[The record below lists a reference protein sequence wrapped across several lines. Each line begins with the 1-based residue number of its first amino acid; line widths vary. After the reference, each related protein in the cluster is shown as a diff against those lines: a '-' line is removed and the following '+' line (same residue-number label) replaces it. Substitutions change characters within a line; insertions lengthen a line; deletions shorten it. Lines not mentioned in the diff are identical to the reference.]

1 MFTTN
6 HKESKREKFL
16 WGLLSQ
22 TLVELD
28 HVSEEFNLY
37 GDDWS
42 FSEMG
47 RLEKVAAHL
56 REELAKYDEPE
67 EE

>member
-1 MFTTN
+1 MC
-6 HKESKREKFL
+6 KRERYL

-22 TLVELD
+22 TLVELEK
-28 HVSEEFNLY
+28 VSAEFSLY

-47 RLEKVAAHL
+47 RLEKVVDHL
-56 REELAKYDEPE
+56 REELAKYDD
-67 EE
+67 

>member
-1 MFTTN
+1 MFRKN
-6 HKESKREKFL
+6 HRETKREKFL

-28 HVSEEFNLY
+28 RVSAEFDLY

-42 FSEMG
+42 SSEMA
-47 RLEKVAAHL
+47 RLEKVADHL
-56 REELAKYDEPE
+56 REELAKYDD
-67 EE
+67 

>member
-1 MFTTN
+1 MFRTN
-6 HKESKREKFL
+6 HKETKREKFL

-22 TLVELD
+22 TLAQLD
-28 HVSEEFNLY
+28 RVSVEFNLY

-47 RLEKVAAHL
+47 RLEKVVDHL
-56 REELAKYDEPE
+56 REELAKYDD
-67 EE
+67 

>member
-1 MFTTN
+1 MFRKN

-22 TLVELD
+22 TLAQLD
-28 HVSEEFNLY
+28 RVSVEFNLY

-47 RLEKVAAHL
+47 RLEKVANHL
-56 REELAKYDEPE
+56 REELAKYDD
-67 EE
+67 

>member
-1 MFTTN
+1 MFRTN
-6 HKESKREKFL
+6 HKESKREELL

-28 HVSEEFNLY
+28 HVSAEFDLY
-37 GDDWS
+37 GDEWS

-47 RLEKVAAHL
+47 RLEKVAGHL

-67 EE
+67 E

>member
-22 TLVELD
+22 TLVELSR
-28 HVSEEFNLY
+28 VSVEFDLY

-47 RLEKVAAHL
+47 RLEKVADHL
-56 REELAKYDEPE
+56 REELAKYDKD
-67 EE
+67 

>member
-1 MFTTN
+1 MFSTN
-6 HKESKREKFL
+6 RRETKREKFL

-28 HVSEEFNLY
+28 KISAEFDLY

-42 FSEMG
+42 FTEMG
-47 RLEKVAAHL
+47 RLEKVADHR
-56 REELAKYDEPE
+56 REELAKYDKD
-67 EE
+67 

>member
-1 MFTTN
+1 MC
-6 HKESKREKFL
+6 KREKFL

-28 HVSEEFNLY
+28 HVSAEFNLY

-47 RLEKVAAHL
+47 RLEKVVDHL
-56 REELAKYDEPE
+56 REELAKFNEPKK
-67 EE
+67 

>member
-1 MFTTN
+1 MFRTN
-6 HKESKREKFL
+6 HRETKRERFL

-28 HVSEEFNLY
+28 RVSEEFNLY

-47 RLEKVAAHL
+47 RLEKVVDHL
-56 REELAKYDEPE
+56 REELAKYDD
-67 EE
+67 